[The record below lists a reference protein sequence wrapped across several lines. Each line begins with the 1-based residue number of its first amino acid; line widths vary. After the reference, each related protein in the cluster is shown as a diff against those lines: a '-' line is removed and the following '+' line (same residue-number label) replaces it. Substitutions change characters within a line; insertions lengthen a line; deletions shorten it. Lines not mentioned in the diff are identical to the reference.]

1 MKKINILYVNGFNTG
16 LGYIEGKEDLHMLYD
31 FNKISKDN
39 DYTNNILYTLGNIL
53 DIKFAKK
60 EIAHKYKF
68 ITELYDNWAVA
79 DIKKRRSD
87 KVKVAMFRKYTL
99 GKYDKF
105 VATNLKDNKTTLPL
119 FLSYISG
126 HDFNSSS
133 EGLLN
138 IPNEEFMA
146 NSYDSVSF
154 WLRMTYNAKH
164 KELKLKIETF
174 DLVTE
179 ENIDYTTVLHEKDIM
194 EIVYATNQ
202 EEALINR
209 LNQMLPE
216 GVTVDS
222 YIPDYMLG
230 EK

>member
-1 MKKINILYVNGFNTG
+1 MKKINIIHVNGFSTG
-16 LGYIEGKEDLHMLYD
+16 LGYIEGEEDLHTLYN
-31 FNKISKDN
+31 FNRVSKDN
-39 DYTNNILYTLGNIL
+39 DYTNNILYTLGNRL

-79 DIKKRRSD
+79 ELKQRRSD
-87 KVKVAMFRKYTL
+87 KVKVVMFRKYTT

-105 VATNLKDNKTTLPL
+105 VATNLKDNKVTLPL

-164 KELKLKIETF
+164 IELKLKIETF

-194 EIVYATNQ
+194 DIVYATNQ

-222 YIPDYMLG
+222 YIPEYML

>member
-16 LGYIEGKEDLHMLYD
+16 LGYIEGEEDLHTLYN
-31 FNKISKDN
+31 FNRISTDN
-39 DYTNNILYTLGNIL
+39 DYTNNILHTLGNRL
-53 DIKFAKK
+53 GIKFAKK
-60 EIAHKYKF
+60 EIAHKHKF

-79 DIKKRRSD
+79 ELKQRRSD
-87 KVKVAMFRKYTL
+87 KVKVVMFRKYCSGT
-99 GKYDKF
+99 YDKF
-105 VATNLKDNKTTLPL
+105 VATNLKDNKVTLPL

-138 IPNEEFMA
+138 VSNDEFLP

-164 KELKLKIETF
+164 IELKLKIETF

-179 ENIDYTTVLHEKDIM
+179 ENIDYTTVLHKKDIM

-209 LNQMLPE
+209 LNQMLPK
-216 GVTVDS
+216 GTTIDS
-222 YIPDYMLG
+222 HIPNYMLG

>member
-16 LGYIEGKEDLHMLYD
+16 LGYIEGEEDLHTLYN
-31 FNKISKDN
+31 FNRVSKDN
-39 DYTNNILYTLGNIL
+39 DYTNNILYTLGNRL

-79 DIKKRRSD
+79 ELKQRRSD
-87 KVKVAMFRKYTL
+87 KVKVVMFRKYTI

-105 VATNLKDNKTTLPL
+105 VATNLKDNKVTLPL
-119 FLSYISG
+119 FLSHISG

-164 KELKLKIETF
+164 IELKLKIETF

-179 ENIDYTTVLHEKDIM
+179 ENIDYITVLHEKDIM
-194 EIVYATNQ
+194 DIVYATNQ

-222 YIPDYMLG
+222 YIPEYML

>member
-1 MKKINILYVNGFNTG
+1 MNKINILYVNGFNTG
-16 LGYIEGKEDLHMLYD
+16 LGYIEGKEDLHTLYN
-31 FNKISKDN
+31 FNTVSTDN
-39 DYTNNILYTLGNIL
+39 DYTNNILNTLGDKL

-60 EIAHKYKF
+60 EIAHKHKF

-79 DIKKRRSD
+79 DIKQRKSD
-87 KVKVAMFRKYTL
+87 RVKVTMFRKYCT
-99 GKYDKF
+99 GRYDKY
-105 VATNLKDNKTTLPL
+105 VGTNLKDNKFTLPL

-138 IPNEEFMA
+138 VSNEEFLP

-154 WLRMTYNAKH
+154 WLRMTYNARH
-164 KELKLKIETF
+164 LELKLKIETF

-179 ENIDYTTVLHEKDIM
+179 ENIDYVDVLHEKDIM

-209 LNQMLPE
+209 LNKMLPE
-216 GVTVDS
+216 GTTVDS
-222 YIPDYMLG
+222 YIPEYMVG
-230 EK
+230 K

>member
-16 LGYIEGKEDLHMLYD
+16 LGYIEGEEDLHTLYD

-39 DYTNNILYTLGNIL
+39 DYTNNILYTLGNRL
-53 DIKFAKK
+53 DIKFTKK
-60 EIAHKYKF
+60 EIGHKHKF

-79 DIKKRRSD
+79 ELKQRRTD
-87 KVKVAMFRKYTL
+87 KVKVVMFRKYTI

-105 VATNLKDNKTTLPL
+105 VATNLKDNKFTLLL

-138 IPNEEFMA
+138 VSNEEFLP

-154 WLRMTYNAKH
+154 WLRMTYNARH
-164 KELKLKIETF
+164 MELKLKIETF

-179 ENIDYTTVLHEKDIM
+179 ENIDYVDVLHEKDIM

-209 LNQMLPE
+209 LNQMLPK

-222 YIPDYMLG
+222 YIPEYMVG
-230 EK
+230 K

>member
-16 LGYIEGKEDLHMLYD
+16 LGYIEGKEDLHTLYD

-39 DYTNNILYTLGNIL
+39 DYTNNILYTLGNVL

-79 DIKKRRSD
+79 DIKQRRSD

-138 IPNEEFMA
+138 IPNDEFMA

>member
-1 MKKINILYVNGFNTG
+1 MKKINILHVNGFNTG
-16 LGYIEGKEDLHMLYD
+16 LGYIEGEEDLHTLYN
-31 FNKISKDN
+31 FNRVSKDN
-39 DYTNNILYTLGNIL
+39 DYTNNILYTLGNRL

-79 DIKKRRSD
+79 ELKQRRSD
-87 KVKVAMFRKYTL
+87 KVKVVMFRKYTI

-105 VATNLKDNKTTLPL
+105 VATNLKDNKVTLPL

-138 IPNEEFMA
+138 IPNEVFMA

-164 KELKLKIETF
+164 IELKLKIETF

-222 YIPDYMLG
+222 YIPEYMVG
-230 EK
+230 K

>member
-1 MKKINILYVNGFNTG
+1 MNKINILYVNGFNTG
-16 LGYIEGKEDLHMLYD
+16 LGYIVGKEDLHTLYD

-39 DYTNNILYTLGNIL
+39 DYTNNILYTLGNVL

-68 ITELYDNWAVA
+68 IMELDDNWAVA
-79 DIKKRRSD
+79 DIKKRRTD
-87 KVKVAMFRKYTL
+87 KVKVSMFRKYTT

-105 VATNLKDNKTTLPL
+105 VATNLKDNKFTLPL

-146 NSYDSVSF
+146 NCYDRVNF

-164 KELKLKIETF
+164 IELKLKIETF

-230 EK
+230 DK

>member
-16 LGYIEGKEDLHMLYD
+16 LGYIEGEEDLHTLYN
-31 FNKISKDN
+31 FNRISTDN
-39 DYTNNILYTLGNIL
+39 DYTNNILHTLGNRL
-53 DIKFAKK
+53 GIKFAKK
-60 EIAHKYKF
+60 EIAHKHKF

-79 DIKKRRSD
+79 ELKQRRSD
-87 KVKVAMFRKYTL
+87 KVKVVMFRKYCSGT
-99 GKYDKF
+99 YDKF
-105 VATNLKDNKTTLPL
+105 VATNLKDNKVTLPL
-119 FLSYISG
+119 FLSYING

-138 IPNEEFMA
+138 VSNEEFLP

-154 WLRMTYNAKH
+154 WLRMTYNAKYI
-164 KELKLKIETF
+164 ELKLKIETF

-222 YIPDYMLG
+222 YIPEYML

>member
-1 MKKINILYVNGFNTG
+1 MHKINILYVNGFNTG
-16 LGYIEGKEDLHMLYD
+16 LGYIKGKEDLHTLYN
-31 FNKISKDN
+31 FNRISKDN
-39 DYTNNILYTLGNIL
+39 DYTNNILYTLGNVL

-60 EIAHKYKF
+60 EIAHNYKF
-68 ITELYDNWAVA
+68 IMELYDNWAVA
-79 DIKKRRSD
+79 ELKQRRTD
-87 KVKVAMFRKYTL
+87 RVKVSMFRKYTT

-164 KELKLKIETF
+164 IELKLKIETF

>member
-1 MKKINILYVNGFNTG
+1 
-16 LGYIEGKEDLHMLYD
+16 MLYD

>member
-1 MKKINILYVNGFNTG
+1 MNKINILYVNGFNTG
-16 LGYIEGKEDLHMLYD
+16 LGYIVGKEDLHTLYD

-39 DYTNNILYTLGNIL
+39 DYTNNILYTLGNVL

-60 EIAHKYKF
+60 EIAHKHKF

-79 DIKKRRSD
+79 DIKKRRTD
-87 KVKVAMFRKYTL
+87 RVKVSMFRKYTL

-146 NSYDSVSF
+146 NCYDSVSF

-164 KELKLKIETF
+164 IELKLKIETF

-209 LNQMLPE
+209 LNQMLPD

>member
-1 MKKINILYVNGFNTG
+1 VKKINILYVNGFNTG
-16 LGYIEGKEDLHMLYD
+16 LGYIEGEEDLHTLYD
-31 FNKISKDN
+31 FNRVSKDN
-39 DYTNNILYTLGNIL
+39 DYTNNILYTLGNRL

-60 EIAHKYKF
+60 EIGHKHKF

-79 DIKKRRSD
+79 DIKQRRSD
-87 KVKVAMFRKYTL
+87 KVKVAMFRKYTI

-105 VATNLKDNKTTLPL
+105 VATNLKDNKVTLPL

-154 WLRMTYNAKH
+154 WLRMTYNARH
-164 KELKLKIETF
+164 IELKLKIETS
-174 DLVTE
+174 DLITN
-179 ENIDYTTVLHEKDIM
+179 ENVDYTTILHEKDIM

-202 EEALINR
+202 ETALINR
-209 LNQMLPE
+209 LNQMLPK
-216 GVTVDS
+216 GIIIDS
-222 YIPDYMLG
+222 HIPNYMLG
-230 EK
+230 E

>member
-16 LGYIEGKEDLHMLYD
+16 LGYIEGEEDLHTLYN
-31 FNKISKDN
+31 FNRVSKDN
-39 DYTNNILYTLGNIL
+39 DYTNNILYTLGNRL

-68 ITELYDNWAVA
+68 IRELYDNWAVA
-79 DIKKRRSD
+79 ELKQRRTD
-87 KVKVAMFRKYTL
+87 KVKVVMFRKYTI

-105 VATNLKDNKTTLPL
+105 VATNLKDNKVTLPL

-138 IPNEEFMA
+138 VSNEEFLP

-164 KELKLKIETF
+164 TELKLKIETF

-179 ENIDYTTVLHEKDIM
+179 ENIDYVDVLHEKDIM
-194 EIVYATNQ
+194 EIVYADNQ

-222 YIPDYMLG
+222 YIPEYMVG
-230 EK
+230 K

>member
-16 LGYIEGKEDLHMLYD
+16 LGYIEGEEDLHTLYN
-31 FNKISKDN
+31 FNRVSKDN
-39 DYTNNILYTLGNIL
+39 DYINNILYTLGNRL

-79 DIKKRRSD
+79 ELKQRRTD
-87 KVKVAMFRKYTL
+87 KVKVVMFRKYTI

-105 VATNLKDNKTTLPL
+105 VATNLKDNKVTLPL

-164 KELKLKIETF
+164 IELKLKIETF

-202 EEALINR
+202 EEVLINR

-222 YIPDYMLG
+222 YIPEYML

>member
-1 MKKINILYVNGFNTG
+1 MKKINIIHVNGFNTG
-16 LGYIEGKEDLHMLYD
+16 LGYIEGEEDLHTLYN
-31 FNKISKDN
+31 FNRVSKDN
-39 DYTNNILYTLGNIL
+39 DYTNNILYTLGNRL

-79 DIKKRRSD
+79 ELKQRRTD
-87 KVKVAMFRKYTL
+87 KVKVVMFRKYTI

-105 VATNLKDNKTTLPL
+105 VATNLKDNKVTLPL

-164 KELKLKIETF
+164 IELKLKIETF
-174 DLVTE
+174 NLVTE

-222 YIPDYMLG
+222 YIPEYML

>member
-16 LGYIEGKEDLHMLYD
+16 LGYIEGEEDLHTLYN
-31 FNKISKDN
+31 FNRVSKDN
-39 DYTNNILYTLGNIL
+39 DYINNILYTLGNRL

-79 DIKKRRSD
+79 ELKQRRTD
-87 KVKVAMFRKYTL
+87 KVKVVMFRKYTI

-105 VATNLKDNKTTLPL
+105 VATNLKDNKVTLPL

-164 KELKLKIETF
+164 IELKLKIETF

-202 EEALINR
+202 EEVLINR

-222 YIPDYMLG
+222 YTPEYML

>member
-1 MKKINILYVNGFNTG
+1 MKKINILYVNGFSTG
-16 LGYIEGKEDLHMLYD
+16 LGYIEGEEDLHTLYN
-31 FNKISKDN
+31 FNRVSKDN
-39 DYTNNILYTLGNIL
+39 DYTNNILYTLGNRL

-79 DIKKRRSD
+79 ELKQRRSD
-87 KVKVAMFRKYTL
+87 KVKVVMFRKYTT

-105 VATNLKDNKTTLPL
+105 VATNLKDNKVTLPL

-164 KELKLKIETF
+164 IELKLKI
-174 DLVTE
+174 

-222 YIPDYMLG
+222 YIPEYML

>member
-16 LGYIEGKEDLHMLYD
+16 LGYIEGKEDLHTLYD
-31 FNKISKDN
+31 FNRISKDN
-39 DYTNNILYTLGNIL
+39 DYTNNILYTLGNVL

-79 DIKKRRSD
+79 DIKNRRTD

-99 GKYDKF
+99 GKYGKF
-105 VATNLKDNKTTLPL
+105 VATNLKDNKVTLPL